1 MVRSLLCAMMLLVGL
16 SAFSQAFEISN
27 LQESYRG
34 AVGETIKA
42 PLYFKNTSEKP
53 ITLIIRKV
61 NDDIRSTQKTY
72 FCLDNNCL
80 DQRIHDF
87 SVRIEP
93 GQTLTNFHVA
103 LEGGLVEG
111 VNSLIKYIAYSK
123 LNPGQSIELD
133 LNFSV
138 EPERASTIYSSRYI
152 TLTNVYPNPVIDDFV
167 SVAYKVQS
175 DQIKAKIVIHNILGN
190 LVAESELPPL
200 DNVVKIKADNLSAG
214 IYFYTLYINNEGV
227 VTRKLIVKK

>member
-1 MVRSLLCAMMLLVGL
+1 MIRSLLLVIVVFTRFL
-16 SAFSQAFEISN
+16 AYSQAFEISN
-27 LQESYRG
+27 LQDSYKG
-34 AVGETIKA
+34 SVGETIKA

-53 ITLIIRKV
+53 ITIIIRKI

-87 SVRIEP
+87 SIRVEP

-111 VNSLIKYIAYSK
+111 VNSLIKYVAYNK
-123 LNPGQSIELD
+123 LSPNQSIELD
-133 LNFSV
+133 LNFTV
-138 EPERASTIYSSRYI
+138 EPERASNIYTSRHI

-167 SVAYKVQS
+167 SVAYKVLS

-190 LVAESELPPL
+190 LVAESELPSI
-200 DNVVKIKADNLSAG
+200 DNVIKIKAENLSAG

-227 VTRKLIVKK
+227 LTRKLIVKK